1 MTNLSPSRKR
11 IGVPNWGTLIPG
23 IHGYLVPGPTD
34 PETWSLCESNIKV
47 AIGLTELFWP
57 PFVEFDGLMF
67 RGSDMDPCG
76 PETSKNIANWMKS
89 FENDR
94 AKVERMLNHIHLIDL
109 LFERN
114 NPTTPEQ
121 PEQMAYLAS
130 VLRDM
135 WAAKLKL
142 DYPDKDYIVELQ
154 ITEPENLFDWLI
166 TFYRRTPESQ

>member
-47 AIGLTELFWP
+47 AIGFTELFWP

-76 PETSKNIANWMKS
+76 PETSKNITS
-89 FENDR
+89 VR
-94 AKVERMLNHIHLIDL
+94 LTI
-109 LFERN
+109 
-114 NPTTPEQ
+114 EQ
-121 PEQMAYLAS
+121 IQLVA
-130 VLRDM
+130 
-135 WAAKLKL
+135 
-142 DYPDKDYIVELQ
+142 
-154 ITEPENLFDWLI
+154 
-166 TFYRRTPESQ
+166 YRRFVGLGFFQREGL